1 MIELQFTEE
10 QWAAIIANEHEECK
24 RKIIQCQNSK
34 EDLDKA
40 FDKWKNNLS
49 TNFLGGNQND

>member
-10 QWAAIIANEHEECK
+10 QWVAIIANEHEKFK
-24 RKIIQCQNSK
+24 REIIQCQNSK

-40 FDKWKNNLS
+40 FDEWKNNLP
-49 TNFLGGNQND
+49 TNFLGGSK

>member
-10 QWAAIIANEHEECK
+10 QWAAIITNKHEECK
-24 RKIIQCQNSK
+24 QEIIQCQNSK

-40 FDKWKNNLS
+40 FDKWKNNLP
-49 TNFLGGNQND
+49 TNFLGGN